1 VSSPNHNSKSSTVHV
16 GTAALGC
23 PVEQSSTAP
32 SAYAITKTGRPIL
45 ARPLRKSGIPRL
57 STSWSSLRAPLWL
70 KIFARTITVPVLIAA
85 TLTTAALGQAMS
97 TGIESPPANV
107 RPPYL
112 ENVGIEQHLNGQVPP
127 DLAFVDSTGHP
138 VKLGDYFGK
147 KPLILNLVYYNC
159 TMLCGEA
166 LAGLTG
172 AMKMV
177 KFDVGD
183 QYDVITVSFNPKE
196 TPEIAA
202 EKKAD
207 YLKRY
212 GRPGA
217 ASGWH
222 FLTGPPD
229 SINALTKAV
238 GFQYQYDAT
247 RNQYAHATAIMIL
260 TPDGHISRYFYGV
273 DFPPKDLRM
282 GLVEASQN
290 KIGNAVDQ
298 VLLYCYHYDPAT
310 GKYGAVV
317 TNMLRLGGAVTIVF
331 VMGLLFL
338 LSRVEKAAPKRR
350 PETIEGLKGRSV

>member
-1 VSSPNHNSKSSTVHV
+1 MGVSQLPEHNSACVILS
-16 GTAALGC
+16 GAAFQAERKPALSKRSASKGI
-23 PVEQSSTAP
+23 SRGAP
-32 SAYAITKTGRPIL
+32 
-45 ARPLRKSGIPRL
+45 PRL
-57 STSWSSLRAPLWL
+57 AAVQTLFALVLLAPVA
-70 KIFARTITVPVLIAA
+70 F
-85 TLTTAALGQAMS
+85 GQAM
-97 TGIESPPANV
+97 TKGIMSPPSNV
-107 RPPYL
+107 RPPHL
-112 ENVGIEQHLNGQVPP
+112 QNVGIEQHLNGHVPP
-127 DLAFVDSTGHP
+127 DLTFVDDAGRT
-138 VKLGDYFGK
+138 VRLGDYFGK

-177 KFDVGD
+177 KFDVGKEFE
-183 QYDVITVSFNPKE
+183 VVTVSFNPQE

-202 EKKAD
+202 AKKKD
-207 YLKRY
+207 YVERY

-238 GFQYQYDAT
+238 GFQYQYDPKV
-247 RNQYAHATAIMIL
+247 NQYAHATAIMVL
-260 TPDGHISRYFYGV
+260 TPQGRISRYFYGV

-282 GLVEASQN
+282 GLVEASQG
-290 KIGNAVDQ
+290 KIGNITDQ

-317 TNMLRLGGAVTIVF
+317 NNILRLGAAATIVIL
-331 VMGLLFL
+331 GGFL
-338 LSRVEKAAPKRR
+338 LILFRLEKAAPPRR
-350 PETIEGLKGRSV
+350 DWNHRKAEV